1 MFSRSR
7 LEVHFLVYGPRVE
20 NGRGLGSKSIGI
32 ESGMRLS
39 GPARLTLR
47 RTAQGM
53 CLVKVYEGYTI
64 N

>member
-1 MFSRSR
+1 M
-7 LEVHFLVYGPRVE
+7 HFLVYGLRVE

-32 ESGMRLS
+32 ESGMRLL

-47 RTAQGM
+47 RIAQGM
-53 CLVKVYEGYTI
+53 CLVKVYEGYTV